1 MMNRRPLFM
10 VLVGSAVFLVGAA
23 LVLMS
28 LQSRPASAASRGHV
42 LAASSS
48 TPAGAAGSVVSTS
61 EVGLA
66 PGHQAVA
73 VTTPSPA
80 AGLAAYLG
88 PGDVVDVYATITHLS
103 SAGGG
108 SASDSSAPVPCTVL
122 VAADVPVIDVSLQV
136 PEFKAHE
143 SSTGRQLP
151 TSVTVLLSATTA
163 QAPALVF
170 AAGNESIYLAEVP
183 TGLAPAPAGTCVGT
197 GRVLTGPGL

>member
-1 MMNRRPLFM
+1 MMNRRPVFM

-28 LQSRPASAASRGHV
+28 LQSGPASAASRGRV
-42 LAASSS
+42 AAS
-48 TPAGAAGSVVSTS
+48 TATTAGTAPTISTS

-103 SAGGG
+103 SLGGA
-108 SASDSSAPVPCTVL
+108 ASPPSPAPVPCTVL
-122 VAADVPVIDVSLQV
+122 VATDVPVIDVSLQV
-136 PEFKAHE
+136 PEFKGHQ
-143 SSTGRQLP
+143 SSTGRPLP
-151 TSVTVLLSATTA
+151 SSVTVLLAATTA

-170 AAGNESIYLAEVP
+170 AAGNESVYLTEVP
-183 TGLAPAPAGTCVGT
+183 NGQAPAPAGSCVGT
-197 GRVLTGPGL
+197 GQVLGGGL

>member
-1 MMNRRPLFM
+1 MMNRRPVFM

-28 LQSRPASAASRGHV
+28 LQSRPAVAASRHV
-42 LAASSS
+42 AASAA
-48 TPAGAAGSVVSTS
+48 PAATTGPMVSTS

-66 PGHQAVA
+66 VGHQAVA

-103 SAGGG
+103 SPGGG
-108 SASDSSAPVPCTVL
+108 AAEASAAPVPCTVL
-122 VAADVPVIDVSLQV
+122 VAADVPVIDVSQQV
-136 PEFKAHE
+136 PEYKGHS

-163 QAPALVF
+163 QAPGLVF
-170 AAGNESIYLAEVP
+170 AAGNESIYLTEVP
-183 TGLAPAPAGTCVGT
+183 GGQAPAPAGTCVGT
-197 GRVLTGPGL
+197 GQVLTGGGL

>member
-1 MMNRRPLFM
+1 MMNRRPVFM

-28 LQSRPASAASRGHV
+28 LQSRPASAVSRGHAV
-42 LAASSS
+42 ASAS
-48 TPAGAAGSVVSTS
+48 TPAGTAPTVSTS

-103 SAGGG
+103 SPGGA
-108 SASDSSAPVPCTVL
+108 ASPSSPAQVPCTVL

-136 PEFKAHE
+136 PEFKGHQT
-143 SSTGRQLP
+143 STGRQLP

-170 AAGNESIYLAEVP
+170 AAGNESVYLTEVP
-183 TGLAPAPAGTCVGT
+183 GGQTPAPAGSCVGT
-197 GRVLTGPGL
+197 GQVLGGGL

>member
-1 MMNRRPLFM
+1 MNRRPVFM

-28 LQSRPASAASRGHV
+28 LQSRPAVAASRHV
-42 LAASSS
+42 AASASV
-48 TPAGAAGSVVSTS
+48 PASPTSPVVSTS
-61 EVGLA
+61 EVSLA
-66 PGHQAVA
+66 LGHQAVA

-103 SAGGG
+103 SPGGG
-108 SASDSSAPVPCTVL
+108 AGAGPSAPVPCTVL

-136 PEFKAHE
+136 PEFKGHV
-143 SSTGRQLP
+143 SSVGRQLP

-170 AAGNESIYLAEVP
+170 AAGNESIYLTQVP
-183 TGLAPAPAGTCVGT
+183 GGQAPAPAGTCVGT
-197 GRVLTGPGL
+197 GQVLSGGGL

>member
-1 MMNRRPLFM
+1 MNRRPVFM

-28 LQSRPASAASRGHV
+28 LQSGPAVAASRH
-42 LAASSS
+42 LAASASAPAS
-48 TPAGAAGSVVSTS
+48 PAGPVVSTS
-61 EVGLA
+61 EVGLTL
-66 PGHQAVA
+66 GHQAVA

-103 SAGGG
+103 SAGGSG
-108 SASDSSAPVPCTVL
+108 AAGSSAPLPCTVL

-136 PEFKAHE
+136 PEFKGHA

-151 TSVTVLLSATTA
+151 SSVTVLLSATTA

-170 AAGNESIYLAEVP
+170 AAGNESIYLTQVP
-183 TGLAPAPAGTCVGT
+183 GGQAPAPAGTCVGT
-197 GRVLTGPGL
+197 GQVLSGGGL

>member
-1 MMNRRPLFM
+1 MMNRRPVFM

-28 LQSRPASAASRGHV
+28 LQSRPASAASRHV
-42 LAASSS
+42 ASSAS
-48 TPAGAAGSVVSTS
+48 VPAAAAGPAASTS
-61 EVGLA
+61 EVGLTA
-66 PGHQAVA
+66 GHQAVA

-103 SAGGG
+103 SAGPGPAAG
-108 SASDSSAPVPCTVL
+108 STAPVPCTVL

-136 PEFKAHE
+136 PEFKGHQ
-143 SSTGRQLP
+143 SSAGRPLP
-151 TSVTVLLSATTA
+151 GSLTVLLSATTA

-170 AAGNESIYLAEVP
+170 AAGNESIYLTQVP
-183 TGLAPAPAGTCVGT
+183 GGTAAAPAGTCVGT
-197 GRVLTGPGL
+197 VQVLTGGGL